1 MKHIYKRYQWR
12 SPEGIKWT
20 NWFRIKIVEDNE
32 LDKVLAYLKESKEY
46 MEKKTKLKEEIGVKT
61 V

>member
-20 NWFRIKIVEDNE
+20 EWFPVRKDLSDNE
-32 LDKVLAYLKESKEY
+32 AEIVLKNLKERESKIKGLSSEFKI
-46 MEKKTKLKEEIGVKT
+46 E
-61 V
+61 